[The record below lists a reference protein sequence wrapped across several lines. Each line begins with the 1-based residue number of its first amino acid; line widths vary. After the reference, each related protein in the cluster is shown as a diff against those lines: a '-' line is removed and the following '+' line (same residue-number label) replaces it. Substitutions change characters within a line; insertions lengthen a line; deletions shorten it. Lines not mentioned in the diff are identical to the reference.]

1 MYSGMRFGVQLE
13 VGGEK
18 GPSVAAESGSVLSD
32 IWQRSAG
39 RFCRW
44 TQAPMCLNRCRIRP

>member
-1 MYSGMRFGVQLE
+1 MYSGMHFGVRLE
-13 VGGEK
+13 VGGKE

-39 RFCRW
+39 RLCRW
-44 TQAPMCLNRCRIRP
+44 TQAPMCLNHRRIRP